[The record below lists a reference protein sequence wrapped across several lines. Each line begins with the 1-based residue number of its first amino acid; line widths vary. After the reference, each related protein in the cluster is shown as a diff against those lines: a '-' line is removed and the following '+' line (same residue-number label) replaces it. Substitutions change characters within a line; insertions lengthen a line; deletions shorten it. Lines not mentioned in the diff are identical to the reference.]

1 MKNKINIDVETVRLI
16 YTKYRKHI
24 TYGGIIA
31 VSLIVFVFFVLPK
44 ILSLSSISEARKLEI
59 QKLQRLKKNL
69 KTINSQDGSLL
80 DSQLQI
86 VSSALPQDKDFE
98 GIINAISI
106 AAGKSGASLDDYDFA
121 VGSIKDAALS
131 VGGYPF
137 LTLVL
142 SIRTNPTQLVEFLD
156 SLAATTPLS
165 EVINIKQSSAV
176 ATVTIIFY
184 YKPYVPSNA
193 TDDAEL
199 PNLSVKEKALLDDMS
214 KWSRTY
220 SEPSFNEA
228 PTGSSSAF

>member
-1 MKNKINIDVETVRLI
+1 M
-16 YTKYRKHI
+16 
-24 TYGGIIA
+24 
-31 VSLIVFVFFVLPK
+31 
-44 ILSLSSISEARKLEI
+44 
-59 QKLQRLKKNL
+59 
-69 KTINSQDGSLL
+69 
-80 DSQLQI
+80 
-86 VSSALPQDKDFE
+86 
-98 GIINAISI
+98 
-106 AAGKSGASLDDYDFA
+106 
-121 VGSIKDAALS
+121 
-131 VGGYPF
+131 
-137 LTLVL
+137 VL